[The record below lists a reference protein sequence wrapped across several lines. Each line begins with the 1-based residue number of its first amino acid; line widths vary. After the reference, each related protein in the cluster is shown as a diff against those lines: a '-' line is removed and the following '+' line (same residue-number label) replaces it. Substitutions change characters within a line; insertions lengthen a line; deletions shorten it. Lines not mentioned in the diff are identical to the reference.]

1 MVLSALWGSLGLLL
15 GALGGLLGVSWAPL
29 GCSWG
34 LLGVSW
40 APLGCSWCLLGVSWA
55 SLGDSWVAVGGDFGA
70 SWRLLAGLLA
80 SSLLHVF
87 FEAVF
92 CSSSKLLG
100 TILVSTTDLLTL
112 KNKVFASLDSL
123 G

>member
-34 LLGVSW
+34 LLR
-40 APLGCSWCLLGVSWA
+40 VSWA
-55 SLGDSWVAVGGDFGA
+55 SLGDSWRVAGGDFGA

-80 SSLLHVF
+80 SSLVHVF
-87 FEAVF
+87 FEVVLF
-92 CSSSKLLG
+92 SSSKVLG
-100 TILVSTTDLLTL
+100 TISVSTTDLPSL
-112 KNKVFASLDSL
+112 KDMFFAKQSTSSESSTCLSRRWF
-123 G
+123 

>member
-40 APLGCSWCLLGVSWA
+40 A
-55 SLGDSWVAVGGDFGA
+55 SLGDSWRSVGADFGA
-70 SWRLLAGLLA
+70 SWKLLAGLLA
-80 SSLLHVF
+80 SSLVHVF
-87 FEAVF
+87 LEVVF
-92 CSSSKLLG
+92 CSSSKLLVR
-100 TILVSTTDLLTL
+100 ILVSTTDLPDLQE
-112 KNKVFASLDSL
+112 
-123 G
+123 

>member
-1 MVLSALWGSLGLLL
+1 MVLSALGGSLGLLL

-40 APLGCSWCLLGVSWA
+40 A
-55 SLGDSWVAVGGDFGA
+55 SLGDSWRAVGGDFGA

-80 SSLLHVF
+80 SSLVHVF
-87 FEAVF
+87 FEVVF

-123 G
+123 GSLDSLTRDK

>member
-40 APLGCSWCLLGVSWA
+40 APLG
-55 SLGDSWVAVGGDFGA
+55 DSWGPVGGDFGT
-70 SWRLLAGLLA
+70 SWPLLAGLLVT
-80 SSLLHVF
+80 SLVHVF
-87 FEAVF
+87 FDVVF
-92 CSSSKLLG
+92 FSSSKVLG
-100 TILVSTTDLLTL
+100 TILVSTTDLPTF
-112 KNKVFASLDSL
+112 KNKVFSLSIQRIL
-123 G
+123 RILFF

>member
-40 APLGCSWCLLGVSWA
+40 APLG
-55 SLGDSWVAVGGDFGA
+55 DSWGPVGGDFGT
-70 SWRLLAGLLA
+70 SWKLLAGLLVT
-80 SSLLHVF
+80 SLVHVF
-87 FEAVF
+87 FDVVVF
-92 CSSSKLLG
+92 LFFECLG
-100 TILVSTTDLLTL
+100 EDVGLH
-112 KNKVFASLDSL
+112 N
-123 G
+123 

>member
-40 APLGCSWCLLGVSWA
+40 A
-55 SLGDSWVAVGGDFGA
+55 SLGDSWRAVGGDFGA

-80 SSLLHVF
+80 SSLVHVF
-87 FEAVF
+87 FEVVF

-100 TILVSTTDLLTL
+100 TILVSTTDLLTF
-112 KNKVFASLDSL
+112 KNKVFSLDIRRIL
-123 G
+123 RILFF

>member
-1 MVLSALWGSLGLLL
+1 MVLSALWVSLGLLL
-15 GALGGLLGVSWAPL
+15 GAPGGILGVSWAPL

-40 APLGCSWCLLGVSWA
+40 APLGDFWGP
-55 SLGDSWVAVGGDFGA
+55 VGGDVGA

-80 SSLLHVF
+80 SSLVHVF
-87 FEAVF
+87 FEVVF

-100 TILVSTTDLLTL
+100 TILVSTTDLPTF
-112 KNKVFASLDSL
+112 KNKVFSLNVRQNL
-123 G
+123 RIILL

>member
-40 APLGCSWCLLGVSWA
+40 AALSNSWWPVGV
-55 SLGDSWVAVGGDFGA
+55 DFGA
-70 SWRLLAGLLA
+70 SWRLLAGLSA

-87 FEAVF
+87 FEVVF

>member
-40 APLGCSWCLLGVSWA
+40 A
-55 SLGDSWVAVGGDFGA
+55 SLGDSWRDVGGDFGA

-80 SSLLHVF
+80 SSLVHVF
-87 FEAVF
+87 FEVVF
-92 CSSSKLLG
+92 CSSSKVLG
-100 TILVSTTDLLTL
+100 TMLVSTTDILTL
-112 KNKVFASLDSL
+112 KHKVFSLHIRRIL
-123 G
+123 TNRRF

>member
-34 LLGVSW
+34 LLR
-40 APLGCSWCLLGVSWA
+40 VSWA
-55 SLGDSWVAVGGDFGA
+55 SLGDSWGAAGGDFGA
-70 SWRLLAGLLA
+70 SWKLLAGLLA
-80 SSLLHVF
+80 SSLVHVF
-87 FEAVF
+87 FEVVF

-100 TILVSTTDLLTL
+100 TILVSTTDLPTF
-112 KNKVFASLDSL
+112 KNKHFSLDVRRIL
-123 G
+123 RTLLF